1 MRHFG
6 FSTGAIALGD
16 FVEALRRLSAHDV
29 SAVELSALRFHELEP
44 LIRALES
51 LDVARYA
58 YVSLHAPSNIPE
70 REETFVVELLKSVA
84 RRKIPIVLHP
94 DTVRDWSLWT
104 QLGAAVLLENM
115 DKRKEIGRTAVE
127 MRACFDRLPD
137 AGLCFDIGHARQVDP
152 SLVEGRR
159 ILEQFSDRLRQ
170 LHISEVGSDST
181 HDRISWGAA
190 KSFSTLASM
199 IPSQVPIVI
208 ESVVRADQIA
218 NEIARA
224 RASFGEVVF
233 PGVDA
238 LVGAA

>member
-44 LIRALES
+44 LVRALES

-70 REETFVVELLKSVA
+70 GEETFVVELLKSVA

-104 QLGAAVLLENM
+104 QLGASVLLENM
-115 DKRKEIGRTAVE
+115 DKRKE
-127 MRACFDRLPD
+127 MR
-137 AGLCFDIGHARQVDP
+137 
-152 SLVEGRR
+152 
-159 ILEQFSDRLRQ
+159 EQRKTQ
-170 LHISEVGSDST
+170 PVKPE
-181 HDRISWGAA
+181 
-190 KSFSTLASM
+190 
-199 IPSQVPIVI
+199 
-208 ESVVRADQIA
+208 
-218 NEIARA
+218 
-224 RASFGEVVF
+224 
-233 PGVDA
+233 
-238 LVGAA
+238 